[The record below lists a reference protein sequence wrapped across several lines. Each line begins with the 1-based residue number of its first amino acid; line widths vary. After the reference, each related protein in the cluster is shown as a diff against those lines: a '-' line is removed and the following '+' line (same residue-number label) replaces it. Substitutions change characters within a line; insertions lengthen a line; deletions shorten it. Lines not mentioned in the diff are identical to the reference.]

1 MEISE
6 ERLAELLALA
16 GQKGAQQVVDR
27 ALTEKGFMRQIREAN
42 TTLLQI
48 RRSQIVEAAVAL
60 SGVSLDGPENVSEL
74 CREGFGM
81 ALSYVAENPIPSR
94 TSDRLN
100 VRITNQVMQLGR
112 DTGWPLTDLLVFGLF
127 LRMTGYGKEEEGG
140 VK

>member
-1 MEISE
+1 
-6 ERLAELLALA
+6 
-16 GQKGAQQVVDR
+16 
-27 ALTEKGFMRQIREAN
+27 
-42 TTLLQI
+42 
-48 RRSQIVEAAVAL
+48 
-60 SGVSLDGPENVSEL
+60 
-74 CREGFGM
+74 M